1 MEGNERT
8 SSENTLNG
16 GFQMTLRSF
25 GDYSK
30 YMQVNQGGSSG
41 GSRTTLQSFGDYL
54 KDMRGELCKC
64 AGRRK
69 CQCDGLRARPQEY
82 RGTYAI

>member
-1 MEGNERT
+1 MRGEERRASSESTLNGGFQMTQQSFRDYSKYMEGNERT

-30 YMQVNQGGSSG
+30 YMQ
-41 GSRTTLQSFGDYL
+41 TLQNFGDYL
-54 KDMRGELCKC
+54 KDMRGV
-64 AGRRK
+64 RR
-69 CQCDGLRARPQEY
+69 A
-82 RGTYAI
+82 